1 MNLQHKQQQGVTM
14 KVQSLTCSVIQP
26 TCLTSI
32 PGCMTFI
39 SPFILGKRVAM
50 LFCMALYQDWAMAG
64 SFARRKTEFFLVAE
78 ITSKYLTGGQRGEQ
92 GDEAAFIGPS
102 VKVSDQKFWW
112 KDTVFKGESKNVWT
126 ALLPVFCVWRT
137 LFPWHLAHL
146 QRDAA
151 GLFHLCG

>member
-1 MNLQHKQQQGVTM
+1 M
-14 KVQSLTCSVIQP
+14 KVQSMTCSVIQP
-26 TCLTSI
+26 ACLTTS

-39 SPFILGKRVAM
+39 SSFILGKRLAM

-78 ITSKYLTGGQRGEQ
+78 ITSKYLTGGQRRGEK
-92 GDEAAFIGPS
+92 GAKAALIRPS
-102 VKVSDQKFWW
+102 VKASDQRFWW
-112 KDTVFKGESKNVWT
+112 EAVPETRCSKMTSRNLWT
-126 ALLPVFCVWRT
+126 SLLPVFCVWRT